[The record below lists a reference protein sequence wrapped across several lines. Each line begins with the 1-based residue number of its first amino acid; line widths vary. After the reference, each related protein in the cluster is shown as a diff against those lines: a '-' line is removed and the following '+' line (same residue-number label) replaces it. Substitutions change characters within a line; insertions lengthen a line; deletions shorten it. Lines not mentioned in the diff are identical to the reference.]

1 MMRRSL
7 FWALL
12 GTLAASALTLWVGRQ
27 APVLVAAVERAGA
40 RAELPAPQARAA
52 ATTALPARLERL
64 GLEPSRRDPFVAVV
78 PPQPKPALAP
88 APPPMQMAG
97 PPPPP
102 PLPSAPAVRARFLGR
117 MVTPAGDKLVF
128 LSAGDKTVLA
138 QAGDVLDDGYV
149 VDSVTDQAVVLR
161 YPALDVKVTLPLPPL
176 PAS

>member
-1 MMRRSL
+1 MRRSL

-12 GTLAASALTLWVGRQ
+12 ATVAASAATLWVNQQ
-27 APVLVAAVERAGA
+27 APVLVAAVERAGVRTQSPVPGTA
-40 RAELPAPQARAA
+40 IAA
-52 ATTALPARLERL
+52 LQALPERLERSVI
-64 GLEPSRRDPFVAVV
+64 EPSRRDPFVPVL
-78 PPQPKPALAP
+78 PPQPKPAP
-88 APPPMQMAG
+88 APVAPPVLMTG

-102 PLPSAPAVRARFLGR
+102 PLPSAPAARARFLGR

>member
-1 MMRRSL
+1 MRRSL

-12 GTLAASALTLWVGRQ
+12 GTLAASAATLWVGRQ
-27 APVLVAAVERAGA
+27 APVLVAAVQRPGA
-40 RAELPAPQARAA
+40 RAELPAPQARTVAMA
-52 ATTALPARLERL
+52 ALPVRLERQVI
-64 GLEPSRRDPFVAVV
+64 EPSQRDPFVPVL
-78 PPQPKPALAP
+78 PPQPKPASAP
-88 APPPMQMAG
+88 VPPPVQMTG

-117 MVTPAGDKLVF
+117 MVTPAGDTLVF

-149 VDSVTDQAVVLR
+149 VDSVTDQAVTLR

>member
-1 MMRRSL
+1 MRRSL

-12 GTLAASALTLWVGRQ
+12 ATVAASAITLWVNRQ
-27 APVLVAAVERAGA
+27 APVLVAAVERAGV
-40 RAELPAPQARAA
+40 RTELPGLRAA
-52 ATTALPARLERL
+52 EAVMPALPERLERVAI
-64 GLEPSRRDPFVAVV
+64 EPSRHDPFVPVL
-78 PPQPKPALAP
+78 PLQPKPAPAP
-88 APPPMQMAG
+88 APPPVQMTG

>member
-1 MMRRSL
+1 MRRSL

-12 GTLAASALTLWVGRQ
+12 GTLAASAATLWVGRQ
-27 APVLVAAVERAGA
+27 APVLVAAVQRTGA
-40 RAELPAPQARAA
+40 RAELPAPLARALQRA
-52 ATTALPARLERL
+52 PLPARLEPQAI
-64 GLEPSRRDPFVAVV
+64 EPSQRDPFVPVL
-78 PPQPKPALAP
+78 PPQPKPAPAP
-88 APPPMQMAG
+88 ALPPAQVTG

-117 MVTPAGDKLVF
+117 MVTPSGDTLVF
-128 LSAGDKTVLA
+128 LSAGDQTMLA

-149 VDSVTDQAVVLR
+149 VDSVTDQAVTLR

>member
-1 MMRRSL
+1 MRRGL

-12 GTLAASALTLWVGRQ
+12 ATLAASAVTLWLGRQ
-27 APVLVAAVERAGA
+27 APVLVAAVERNGA
-40 RAELPAPQARAA
+40 RAELSAPQARAVA
-52 ATTALPARLERL
+52 MAALPGRLERPDI
-64 GLEPSRRDPFVAVV
+64 EPVRRDPFVPVL
-78 PPQPKPALAP
+78 PPQPKPAP
-88 APPPMQMAG
+88 VPVPPPAQMAG

-117 MVTPAGDKLVF
+117 MVTPAGDMLVF

-138 QAGDVLDDGYV
+138 QAGDVMDDGYV

>member
-1 MMRRSL
+1 MRRSL

-12 GTLAASALTLWVGRQ
+12 ATVAASAITLWFNRQ
-27 APVLVAAVERAGA
+27 APGLVAAVARAGLRTEIPVPGTA
-40 RAELPAPQARAA
+40 HAA
-52 ATTALPARLERL
+52 MPALPEHLERSVI
-64 GLEPSRRDPFVAVV
+64 EPVQRDPFVPVL
-78 PPQPKPALAP
+78 PPQPKPAPAP
-88 APPPMQMAG
+88 AAPPALMVG

-102 PLPSAPAVRARFLGR
+102 PLPSAPAARARFLGR
-117 MVTPAGDKLVF
+117 MVTPAGDTLVF